1 MKKTNRLGRGLNAL
15 IPEKENNGSSA
26 DENGILQVDVSKVKA
41 NPFQPRTDFEPN
53 ALAEL
58 RESIKENGVIQPI
71 TVRKVN
77 SHYEVIAGERRLRAV
92 TELGIKEIPVYV
104 LDINTKEEMLELAII
119 ENVQREKLNPIEQ
132 ANAYQRL
139 IDECRL
145 TQEDV
150 AKKIGKDRTTITNM
164 LRLLK
169 LPDDIQLSVQKEEIT
184 MGHARALLAVDDPQA
199 QREIWKKTVNNKYS
213 VRKVETIVKN
223 LQDQKLKE
231 KSVKPRRSVFIQKV
245 EDELRELFGT
255 KVNLRSKKEG
265 GSIDIEFYSPEDLN
279 RLLEIFDKIKN

>member
-15 IPEKENNGSSA
+15 IPEKEENGSPA
-26 DENGILQVDVSKVKA
+26 DNGSILQVDVSKVKA

-77 SHYEVIAGERRLRAV
+77 SQYEVIAGERRLRAV
-92 TELGIKEIPVYV
+92 MELGIKQIPVYI

-139 IDECRL
+139 IDECNL

-150 AKKIGKDRTTITNM
+150 AKKIGKDRTTITNI

-169 LPDDIQLSVQKEEIT
+169 LPVDIQMSVQKEEIT
-184 MGHARALLAVDDPQA
+184 MGHARALLAVDDPQI
-199 QREIWKKTVNNKYS
+199 QRETWKKTVDNKYS

-223 LQDQKLKE
+223 LQEQKLKE
-231 KSVKPRRSVFIQKV
+231 KTVKPRRSIFIQKV
-245 EDELRELFGT
+245 EDQLRELFGT

-265 GSIDIEFYSPEDLN
+265 GSVDIEFYSPEDLN
-279 RLLEIFDKIKN
+279 RLLEMFDNIKN